1 MRKENNSTPSKKS
14 QVKDAAW
21 HLLET
26 TGKIPSRQDV
36 MDEIG
41 GGSARDVAA
50 ELAAWREE
58 MADWIH
64 HQRRL
69 PDIPEPLA
77 AGFRK
82 VWDEA
87 MSAAKEHA
95 ENAVATRQE
104 ALKKQEREAAAR
116 LTEMRDTL
124 ALAQTDNARIQDGN
138 RRLEELATQ
147 LAAKYEKCSADKAQ
161 AEQSLALT
169 RQSVDEYEKAITRLE
184 EELES
189 QREEHRRAIQ
199 TMRETHEKDTDRWLM
214 QIDQARLEKAGEA
227 QRTEALTARIEDLK
241 MELADLK
248 QDHAIALSSVRDNAT
263 TWQKRYEKALKEHTE
278 ELAAL
283 QRMFDATKSELAT
296 CHSERQEA
304 VGQLK
309 ALEDMLQQQQTRA
322 DTERDRRIKTELK
335 LQRHRKNK

>member
-1 MRKENNSTPSKKS
+1 
-14 QVKDAAW
+14 
-21 HLLET
+21 
-26 TGKIPSRQDV
+26 
-36 MDEIG
+36 
-41 GGSARDVAA
+41 
-50 ELAAWREE
+50 
-58 MADWIH
+58 
-64 HQRRL
+64 
-69 PDIPEPLA
+69 
-77 AGFRK
+77 
-82 VWDEA
+82 
-87 MSAAKEHA
+87 
-95 ENAVATRQE
+95 
-104 ALKKQEREAAAR
+104 
-116 LTEMRDTL
+116 MRDTL
-124 ALAQTDNARIQDGN
+124 ALAQTDNARIQDEN

-161 AEQSLALT
+161 AEQSLALA
-169 RQSVDEYEKAITRLE
+169 RQSVDEYKKAM
-184 EELES
+184 EELAS
-189 QREEHRRAIQ
+189 QRKEHRRAIQ

-335 LQRHRKNK
+335 LQRHRKN

>member
-124 ALAQTDNARIQDGN
+124 ALAQTDKARIQDEN

-147 LAAKYEKCSADKAQ
+147 FAAKYEKCSAENSQ
-161 AEQSLALT
+161 AEKSLAL
-169 RQSVDEYEKAITRLE
+169 AIRGKE
-184 EELES
+184 ESE
-189 QREEHRRAIQ
+189 
-199 TMRETHEKDTDRWLM
+199 RETARLIRDLDEMRDSHRMEISELRESHERDNDRWFNV
-214 QIDQARLEKAGEA
+214 IDEARLEAKASDKKAE
-227 QRTEALTARIEDLK
+227 QLTAQIDALRSEI
-241 MELADLK
+241 ADLK
-248 QDHAIALSSVRDNAT
+248 QAHASAIITSETEIGLWKTRCDAQTTENRTLDKRLRSTLVELEECRDQLKTLRDKEADARAQTTSAQAT
-263 TWQKRYEKALKEHTE
+263 VEQQRLQIESLEKQLEKQASPQKEH
-278 ELAAL
+278 
-283 QRMFDATKSELAT
+283 
-296 CHSERQEA
+296 
-304 VGQLK
+304 
-309 ALEDMLQQQQTRA
+309 
-322 DTERDRRIKTELK
+322 
-335 LQRHRKNK
+335 